1 MEEFVNRSRAAIKSG
16 QNGQYLIVSGNE
28 ACDLDSTAVRSGL
41 CLLQTTATRQCGLSW
56 EALIY
61 ADDLFGPQSNFYKHS
76 KAVHLILVDC
86 HAIVGCLHGRNWP
99 VKEVIDHHMLH
110 PDSSTHN
117 LDNCELKRIDAVGSC
132 ASLVAAQIL
141 SDRRG
146 ELLPLALWK
155 LLYGAIL
162 LDTIGLSECGRQAGR
177 LTDLDLLMASR
188 IEDMIGEKL
197 FSAGLS
203 RETLFRGLENAKFD
217 IKGLC
222 IWDLLRRDTKLAIGP
237 KNSQRSIVCST
248 IFGMDFEQ
256 LIHSADFVE
265 AAKRI
270 CTLQSAVVLVG
281 ITVGYAPTGRAI
293 SHSGTMHNG
302 RVNRRKG
309 LVVFAPN
316 EYELEFCKQ
325 LADHLTHPSSK
336 LDLRTMPCE
345 PPPNPTFDSNNDG
358 GASGTADG
366 VDSSVMDRD
375 SGSYPRGQSN
385 SACGTDGTLLAHS
398 LDCVRQW
405 LSKLEMSERVELVK
419 TCILQVVHDDSP
431 DETTFHP
438 IGILSASVLKQV
450 TDKLFSLMSSHK
462 KPGDADE
469 CAPSL
474 RKQLETTRA
483 PESPKLADHL
493 THPSSKL
500 DLRTMP
506 CEPCIPGVVFTG
518 VIRNPT
524 ATRKAVLPALVQF
537 LHASSPNSPP
547 NPTFDSNNDGGASGT
562 ADGVDSSVMDRDSG
576 SYWLSKLEMS
586 ERVELVK
593 TCILQVVHDDSPD
606 ETTFHPIGILSASV
620 LKQVTDKLFLLMS
633 SHKKPGDADE
643 CAPSL
648 RKQLETTRA
657 PESPK
662 ALSSIGI
669 ALNRG
674 RRLTM
679 PASNELKSYHHA
691 NLTKGVC
698 SKHSSPKHRASDD
711 SSSVLNR
718 EDVKPD
724 WLETEYLTHLP
735 ALFPDRLTSRSIDAV
750 EGVSYRLYRRLSA
763 FPRTTQSKSPSSSTD
778 CLESIDEL
786 RGSATIEDEAEL
798 ALLKVSFGD
807 LNQIGGGVLSTNAN
821 AGRLSAL
828 SSIGI
833 ALNRGRR
840 LTMPASNELK
850 SYHHANLTKGVCSKH
865 SSPKHRA
872 SDDSSSVLNRED
884 VKPDW
889 LETEYLTHLPALF
902 PDRLTSRSIDAVEG
916 VSYRLYRRLSAFPRT
931 TQSKSPSSSTDCLES
946 IDELR
951 GSATIE
957 DEAELALLKVSFGD
971 LNQIGGGVL
980 STNAN
985 AGRLSVCT
993 TWPSTHSN
1001 AVMQRCLECLQH
1013 TPQFQQ
1019 AGHISSSRCFK
1030 HNRFTFRLSTP
1041 LCHSAES
1048 QSVSNNSTTVSDSE
1062 QGITGLL
1069 LGESR
1074 K

>member
-1 MEEFVNRSRAAIKSG
+1 MEEFLNRSRTAIKSE
-16 QNGQYLIVSGNE
+16 QNGQYLVVSGNE
-28 ACDLDSTAVRSGL
+28 ACDLDSTTCALAYAYFKQLQLGNALTIVPL
-41 CLLQTTATRQCGLSW
+41 CNTNRDDMPLRTEVVHWLRQCGLSW

-61 ADDLFGPQSNFYKHS
+61 ADDLFGPQANFCKHN
-76 KAVHLILVDC
+76 KTVHLILVDC
-86 HAIVGCLHGRNWP
+86 HDMVGCLHGRSWQ

-110 PDSSTHN
+110 LDSSAHN

-132 ASLVAAQIL
+132 ATLVAAQIL

-162 LDTIGLSECGRQAGR
+162 LDTVGLSDCGRQAGR

-188 IEDMIGEKL
+188 IEDMIGEKI

-222 IWDLLRRDTKLAIGP
+222 IWDLLRRDTKLAVGP
-237 KNSQRSIVCST
+237 KNSGRSIVCST

-256 LIHSADFVE
+256 LIRSADFTE

-270 CTLQSAVVLVG
+270 CILQSAVVFVG
-281 ITVGYAPTGRAI
+281 ITVGYAPSGHTI
-293 SHSGTMHNG
+293 SNSNTMHNG

-316 EYELEFCKQ
+316 ECEQEFCKQ
-325 LADHLTHPSSK
+325 LADHLTRPSSK
-336 LDLRTMPCE
+336 LDLQTVPCE
-345 PPPNPTFDSNNDG
+345 PYIPGVVFTGVIRDPTATRKAVLPALVHFLQTSSSSSPPNPAFDSNNDG
-358 GASGTADG
+358 GASGIVDNADNSAMHPG
-366 VDSSVMDRD
+366 

-385 SACGTDGTLLAHS
+385 NACGTDHTLLTHS

-438 IGILSASVLKQV
+438 IGILSA
-450 TDKLFSLMSSHK
+450 
-462 KPGDADE
+462 
-469 CAPSL
+469 
-474 RKQLETTRA
+474 
-483 PESPKLADHL
+483 
-493 THPSSKL
+493 
-500 DLRTMP
+500 
-506 CEPCIPGVVFTG
+506 
-518 VIRNPT
+518 N
-524 ATRKAVLPALVQF
+524 
-537 LHASSPNSPP
+537 
-547 NPTFDSNNDGGASGT
+547 
-562 ADGVDSSVMDRDSG
+562 
-576 SYWLSKLEMS
+576 
-586 ERVELVK
+586 
-593 TCILQVVHDDSPD
+593 
-606 ETTFHPIGILSASV
+606 V

-633 SHKKPGDADE
+633 SHKKPEGADE
-643 CAPSL
+643 NASSMD
-648 RKQLETTRA
+648 KQLATTCT

-679 PASNELKSYHHA
+679 PASNELKSYHRA

-711 SSSVLNR
+711 SCSLLHR
-718 EDVKPD
+718 ENVKPD

-786 RGSATIEDEAEL
+786 RGSTTIEDEAEL

-807 LNQIGGGVLSTNAN
+807 LNQIGGGVLSTDAN
-821 AGRLSAL
+821 
-828 SSIGI
+828 
-833 ALNRGRR
+833 
-840 LTMPASNELK
+840 T
-850 SYHHANLTKGVCSKH
+850 
-865 SSPKHRA
+865 
-872 SDDSSSVLNRED
+872 
-884 VKPDW
+884 
-889 LETEYLTHLPALF
+889 
-902 PDRLTSRSIDAVEG
+902 
-916 VSYRLYRRLSAFPRT
+916 
-931 TQSKSPSSSTDCLES
+931 
-946 IDELR
+946 
-951 GSATIE
+951 
-957 DEAELALLKVSFGD
+957 
-971 LNQIGGGVL
+971 
-980 STNAN
+980 
-985 AGRLSVCT
+985 GRLSVCT
-993 TWPSTHSN
+993 SWPSTHPD

-1013 TPQFQQ
+1013 SPQFQQ
-1019 AGHISSSRCFK
+1019 ASFSGFC
-1030 HNRFTFRLSTP
+1030 
-1041 LCHSAES
+1041 
-1048 QSVSNNSTTVSDSE
+1048 
-1062 QGITGLL
+1062 
-1069 LGESR
+1069 
-1074 K
+1074 